1 MLDKILCVAVLVIIL
16 YIAAKILNEVKWG
29 DILERDIIKEYIDKL
44 YTEFELHTM
53 DEICN
58 AIFEIKSELRN
69 VYNEL
74 KDEDDCLVVDV
85 IIKVLDD
92 IDFSKTKIYELREK
106 ITCIK
111 VLFNLI
117 NWEDVKW
124 NF

>member
-1 MLDKILCVAVLVIIL
+1 M
-16 YIAAKILNEVKWG
+16 
-29 DILERDIIKEYIDKL
+29 ERDIIREYIDKL
-44 YTEFELHTM
+44 YIEFEKNTI

-74 KDEDDCLVVDV
+74 KGENDCLVVDA

-117 NWEDVKW
+117 NWEEC
-124 NF
+124 

>member
-1 MLDKILCVAVLVIIL
+1 MIIL
-16 YIAAKILNEVKWG
+16 KK
-29 DILERDIIKEYIDKL
+29 DIIKEYIDKL
-44 YTEFELHTM
+44 YSEFEKNTM

-74 KDEDDCLVVDV
+74 KDEEDCLVVDV

-106 ITCIK
+106 ITCIRE
-111 VLFNLI
+111 LFNLI
-117 NWEDVKW
+117 NWEEC
-124 NF
+124 

>member
-1 MLDKILCVAVLVIIL
+1 MK
-16 YIAAKILNEVKWG
+16 K
-29 DILERDIIKEYIDKL
+29 DIMREWINKL
-44 YTEFELHTM
+44 HFEFELQTM

-74 KDEDDCLVVDV
+74 KDEEDCLVVDV

-106 ITCIK
+106 ITCIRE
-111 VLFNLI
+111 LFNLI
-117 NWEDVKW
+117 NWEEC
-124 NF
+124 

>member
-1 MLDKILCVAVLVIIL
+1 MLDKILTVVGLILIVYVIS
-16 YIAAKILNEVKWG
+16 KILNELGWY
-29 DILERDIIKEYIDKL
+29 ILKKDIIKEYIDEL
-44 YTEFELHTM
+44 HYEFELQTM

-85 IIKVLDD
+85 MVKVLDN

-106 ITCIK
+106 ITCIRE
-111 VLFNLI
+111 LFNLI
-117 NWEDVKW
+117 NWEEC
-124 NF
+124 

>member
-1 MLDKILCVAVLVIIL
+1 MIIL
-16 YIAAKILNEVKWG
+16 KK
-29 DILERDIIKEYIDKL
+29 DIIKEYIDKL
-44 YTEFELHTM
+44 YSEFEKNTI

-85 IIKVLDD
+85 MVKVLDG

-106 ITCIK
+106 VTCIRE
-111 VLFNLI
+111 LFNLI
-117 NWEDVKW
+117 NWEEC
-124 NF
+124 

>member
-1 MLDKILCVAVLVIIL
+1 M
-16 YIAAKILNEVKWG
+16 
-29 DILERDIIKEYIDKL
+29 ERDIIREYIDKL
-44 YTEFELHTM
+44 YIEFEKNTI

-74 KDEDDCLVVDV
+74 KGENDCLVVDA

-106 ITCIK
+106 ITCIRE
-111 VLFNLI
+111 LFNLI
-117 NWEDVKW
+117 NWEEC
-124 NF
+124 

>member
-1 MLDKILCVAVLVIIL
+1 MIIL
-16 YIAAKILNEVKWG
+16 KK
-29 DILERDIIKEYIDKL
+29 DIIKEYIDKL
-44 YTEFELHTM
+44 YSEFEKNTI

-74 KDEDDCLVVDV
+74 KDEDDCLVADV

-106 ITCIK
+106 ITCIRE
-111 VLFNLI
+111 LFNLI
-117 NWEDVKW
+117 NWEEC
-124 NF
+124 

>member
-1 MLDKILCVAVLVIIL
+1 MIIL
-16 YIAAKILNEVKWG
+16 KK
-29 DILERDIIKEYIDKL
+29 DIIKEYIDKL
-44 YTEFELHTM
+44 YSEFEKNTM

-92 IDFSKTKIYELREK
+92 IDFSKTKIYELRAK
-106 ITCIK
+106 ITCIRE
-111 VLFNLI
+111 LFNLI
-117 NWEDVKW
+117 NWEEH
-124 NF
+124 

>member
-1 MLDKILCVAVLVIIL
+1 MK
-16 YIAAKILNEVKWG
+16 K
-29 DILERDIIKEYIDKL
+29 DIIKEYIDKL
-44 YTEFELHTM
+44 YSEFEQHTI

-74 KDEDDCLVVDV
+74 KGENDCLVADA

-106 ITCIK
+106 ITCIRE
-111 VLFNLI
+111 LFNLI
-117 NWEDVKW
+117 NWEEC
-124 NF
+124 

>member
-1 MLDKILCVAVLVIIL
+1 MIIL
-16 YIAAKILNEVKWG
+16 K
-29 DILERDIIKEYIDKL
+29 RDIIKEYIDKL
-44 YTEFELHTM
+44 YIEFELQTM

-106 ITCIK
+106 ITCIRE
-111 VLFNLI
+111 LFNLI
-117 NWEDVKW
+117 NWEEC
-124 NF
+124 

>member
-1 MLDKILCVAVLVIIL
+1 MIIL
-16 YIAAKILNEVKWG
+16 KK
-29 DILERDIIKEYIDKL
+29 DIIKEYIDKL
-44 YTEFELHTM
+44 YSEFEKNTI

-106 ITCIK
+106 ITCIRE
-111 VLFNLI
+111 LFNLI
-117 NWEDVKW
+117 NWEEC
-124 NF
+124 